1 MCEVSQRIECLSS
14 QMFSRAWCFF
24 SWAFLFSAFCVT
36 ELGGT
41 RRGGGTPTHVWIRGL
56 GGRVEKTRCVF
67 MCNPVS
73 TANLSMNSKSTWQ
86 LAYTTY
92 VTQTQVVT
100 IRKGMKGD
108 PLVESKM
115 AMCLYNCIP
124 RNDGGG
130 WVGAQDMPP
139 LPGGLL
145 SVKECSGKGSRF
157 LRYSHP
163 KELTPMGHKQK
174 TRT

>member
-1 MCEVSQRIECLSS
+1 MSQ
-14 QMFSRAWCFF
+14 
-24 SWAFLFSAFCVT
+24 SWGEGPA
-36 ELGGT
+36 GGE
-41 RRGGGTPTHVWIRGL
+41 TPTHVWIRGL

-73 TANLSMNSKSTWQ
+73 TANFSMNSKSTWQ

-108 PLVESKM
+108 PLVESKK

-124 RNDGGG
+124 TNDGGG

-157 LRYSHP
+157 LP
-163 KELTPMGHKQK
+163 PQ
-174 TRT
+174 RTHTHGSQTKDTNMKNRGRTAETKRFRGSGGWEREDNGGGAATCIHI